1 MPFDRR
7 GESMSADSFLRGHG
21 RNFPQQDVV
30 IVHAPGTLD
39 EKRTSSRVQPQAD
52 AGFFD
57 IDTPIYD
64 GDIVEMDDPRGGTR
78 RLYVTKVDLN
88 DTRGGSAFR
97 GISHI
102 KAHWTE
108 GAPRPLAGTTTTT
121 YNAPVVHVHGDHAQL
136 AWDSR
141 SVTQSSGDGATI
153 SAGYQGLAKAVTD
166 ALDLLTAADDVD
178 AEDVTIAREGAET
191 VLAQVT
197 SARPDTSVI
206 RKGLAA
212 LRGVLS
218 TAANAAATEGGRN
231 LIAALALP
239 SGT

>member
-1 MPFDRR
+1 
-7 GESMSADSFLRGHG
+7 MSADSFLRGIG

-30 IVHAPGTLD
+30 IVHASGTVG
-39 EKRTSSRVQPQAD
+39 EKRTTSRVLAQAD

-57 IDTPIYD
+57 LDTPIYE
-64 GDIVEMDDPRGGTR
+64 GDVVEMDDPRGGTR
-78 RLYVTKVDLN
+78 RLHVTKVDLN
-88 DTRGGSAFR
+88 DVRGSGAFH
-97 GISHI
+97 GMSYIE
-102 KAHWTE
+102 AHWTD
-108 GAPRPLAGTTTTT
+108 GAPRPSAAPTTTT

-136 AWDSR
+136 AWDNQ

-153 SAGYQGLAKAVTD
+153 SAGYVDLARAVTD
-166 ALDLLTAADDVD
+166 ALGLLEAADDVD

-197 SARPDTSVI
+197 SDRPDASII
-206 RKGLAA
+206 RKGLAV

-218 TAANAAATEGGRN
+218 TAANAAATESGRS